1 MNTTF
6 AITLHPDRLN
16 RRRRR
21 ATSRGVA
28 AVEFAIVAPIFFM
41 LVIGIIEVGRAI
53 MVQQVLINA
62 SRVGA
67 RRAAMLSSTE
77 AEVLSAVTEFTS
89 GVGVSSVTATVTPD
103 PETAEGGDALTVS
116 TSVSYADVSWLP
128 TPWFM
133 GGKTLTSS
141 AVMRKEGF

>member
-1 MNTTF
+1 MNLTKSLPTKRF
-6 AITLHPDRLN
+6 S
-16 RRRRR
+16 RRR
-21 ATSRGVA
+21 AQTAARGVA

-77 AEVLSAVTEFTS
+77 EEVLAAVTEFTS
-89 GVGVSSVTATVTPD
+89 GVGVDSVTATVSPD
-103 PETAEGGDALTVS
+103 PETAAGGTALTVS

-133 GGKTLTSS
+133 GGKTLSS
-141 AVMRKEGF
+141 AAVMRKEGF

>member
-1 MNTTF
+1 MNRKNSTQ
-6 AITLHPDRLN
+6 ASKLN
-16 RRRRR
+16 RLRRRT
-21 ATSRGVA
+21 ASRGVA

-77 AEVLSAVTEFTS
+77 ADVLAAVTEFTS
-89 GVGVSSVTATVTPD
+89 GVGVSSVTATVSPD
-103 PETAEGGDALTVS
+103 PETAEGGTSLTVS
-116 TSVSYADVSWLP
+116 TSVSYADVSWMP

-133 GGKTLTSS
+133 GGKTLSSS

>member
-1 MNTTF
+1 MISTKSLR
-6 AITLHPDRLN
+6 AN
-16 RRRRR
+16 RSGQRRVRT
-21 ATSRGVA
+21 APRGVA

-77 AEVLSAVTEFTS
+77 GEVLAAVTEFTT

-103 PETAEGGDALTVS
+103 PETAEGGTPLTVS
-116 TSVSYADVSWLP
+116 TSVSYANVSWLP

-133 GGKTLTSS
+133 GGKTLSSS